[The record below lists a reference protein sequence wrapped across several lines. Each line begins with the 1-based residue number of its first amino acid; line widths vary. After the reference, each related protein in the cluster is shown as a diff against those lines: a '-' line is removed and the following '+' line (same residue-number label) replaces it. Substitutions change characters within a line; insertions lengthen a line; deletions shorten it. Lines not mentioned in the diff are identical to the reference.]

1 MIIVSIISVVHH
13 GCQYCCCRL
22 LLFVQERRKYE
33 LQQAAEAE
41 AANTA
46 RAALLR
52 ESVRKANHKI
62 LQEAQ
67 RLRAESR
74 AQRESASRAVLDAQ
88 TAGAVRPS
96 SAQSSG
102 SGTASCASA
111 PVILSQQGSST
122 EGCRDEVSS
131 SRHEGFST
139 SLGADVAPRT
149 RSLLQPLDMSGRR
162 VTADDLLLRQRYGSP
177 LPALLD
183 AAMSKVPVPSASV
196 LQSGDYFAC
205 NYFCNC
211 F

>member
-1 MIIVSIISVVHH
+1 MHVDTVISIIIVLLITAQALFIRVSLSLASVTM
-13 GCQYCCCRL
+13 
-22 LLFVQERRKYE
+22 QERRKHE

-41 AANTA
+41 AASNA

-52 ESVRKANHKI
+52 ESMRKANHKI

-74 AQRESASRAVLDAQ
+74 AQRESTSRVVLDAQ
-88 TAGAVRPS
+88 IAGAVRPS

-111 PVILSQQGSST
+111 PVILSQQGSSS
-122 EGCRDEVSS
+122 EGCRDGVAS
-131 SRHEGFST
+131 SRHEDLST
-139 SLGADVAPRT
+139 SFGAEVAPQT
-149 RSLLQPLDMSGRR
+149 RSLLQPLDKLGRR

-177 LPALLD
+177 LPELMD
-183 AAMSKVPVPSASV
+183 AAMSKVPSCLA
-196 LQSGDYFAC
+196 
-205 NYFCNC
+205 CNC